1 MQKDMI
7 NFIKNYWKL
16 LRSRGG
22 FFSYLFTVLAIF
34 IVVTGAYSL
43 FVYIPSAIGLF
54 SYKNGVLAVI
64 FSLLFKSINLIFGI
78 LISWVV
84 YLSLNKKSPSS
95 LIGEGAAAEEV
106 MLPVTDNKFNF
117 WKYNGLALAGVAIIL
132 EIIEYF
138 IEIPHHGF
146 GGLIPLACFM
156 GTIFLLPLAVIS
168 YLGKG
173 RLIINIILTPL
184 FLVLIFYLLAFIY
197 TGLRM

>member
-132 EIIEYF
+132 EIIEKF
-138 IEIPHHGF
+138 PIMDSE
-146 GGLIPLACFM
+146 GL
-156 GTIFLLPLAVIS
+156 FLWRVLWALFF
-168 YLGKG
+168 YYHL
-173 RLIINIILTPL
+173 PL
-184 FLVLIFYLLAFIY
+184 FLTLAR
-197 TGLRM
+197 GV